1 MPSPH
6 CSPCKARLL
15 QTTATALTPPNHKFL
30 TTQCHIQKK
39 GLKSNQVTENKHR
52 QDKKKIGNVLREVS
66 LQTSQFVVDI
76 HPASHCTVT
85 KEKMDYQGSAPTFSY
100 WAAGG
105 WGRGGGGEESD
116 RTSQSQT
123 TLFYMSSHQLLHM
136 AEEEPGLYRVLI
148 RQASPG
154 QQFLSYTTHTSEISI
169 DSLRFWGS
177 ILGKQ
182 WTWSLII
189 LLRIFQSVICPATLH
204 VLKPLLLPNTH
215 TYYPTSVSVCFC
227 FHSGF
232 VTKIA

>member
-1 MPSPH
+1 MAASAWLATAYQHCRKQRVLSQTSELQACTCLHVFMPSPH

-105 WGRGGGGEESD
+105 WGRGGGGRKVTE
-116 RTSQSQT
+116 
-123 TLFYMSSHQLLHM
+123 L
-136 AEEEPGLYRVLI
+136 P
-148 RQASPG
+148 SP
-154 QQFLSYTTHTSEISI
+154 
-169 DSLRFWGS
+169 
-177 ILGKQ
+177 
-182 WTWSLII
+182 
-189 LLRIFQSVICPATLH
+189 
-204 VLKPLLLPNTH
+204 KPH
-215 TYYPTSVSVCFC
+215 CF
-227 FHSGF
+227 
-232 VTKIA
+232 T